1 MEPINGFKNQHA
13 FLSNFYPAPIT
24 FEGLVYPTSEHLY
37 QALKTESPS
46 EREFVRSAGT
56 PGESKR
62 RGRRV
67 TVRENWNA
75 IKVSIMREIVR
86 EKFLQNPELEKR
98 LLDTGD
104 ALLVECNSWGD
115 VYWGVCRGKGE
126 NYLGLV
132 LMNVRLELGK
142 RMEEKSNG

>member
-1 MEPINGFKNQHA
+1 MESILGFKNQHA

-37 QALKTESPS
+37 QALKTEIPS
-46 EREFVRSAGT
+46 EHEFVRSAGT

-75 IKVSIMREIVR
+75 IKITVMRKVVL
-86 EKFLQNPELEKR
+86 EKFRQNPELGKR

-104 ALLVECNSWGD
+104 ALLVESNTWND
-115 VYWGVCRGKGE
+115 TFWGVCRGKGE

-132 LMNVRLELGK
+132 LMNVRLELKK
-142 RMEEKSNG
+142 RKDVCA

>member
-1 MEPINGFKNQHA
+1 MEPIQGFQGKWR
-13 FLSNFYPAPIT
+13 FLSNFYPAPIL

-37 QALKTESPS
+37 QTLKTEIPS
-46 EREFVRSAGT
+46 EREFVRSSGT

-67 TVRENWNA
+67 TVRENWNG
-75 IKVSIMREIVR
+75 IKVSIMRKVVR

-104 ALLVECNSWGD
+104 ALMVELNTWND
-115 VYWGVCRGKGE
+115 TFWGVCRGKGE

-132 LMNVRLELGK
+132 LMNVRLELRK

>member
-1 MEPINGFKNQHA
+1 MMEPIQGFKNQYA

-24 FEGLVYPTSEHLY
+24 FEGLLYPTSEHLY
-37 QALKTESPS
+37 QALKTEISS
-46 EREFVRSAGT
+46 EHEFVRSAGT

-75 IKVSIMREIVR
+75 IKITVMRKVVL
-86 EKFLQNPELEKR
+86 EKFRQNPELEKR

-104 ALLVECNSWGD
+104 ALLVESNTWND
-115 VYWGVCRGKGE
+115 TFWGVCRGKGE
-126 NYLGLV
+126 NYLGLI
-132 LMNVRLELGK
+132 LMNVRLELKK
-142 RMEEKSNG
+142 RNDVCA